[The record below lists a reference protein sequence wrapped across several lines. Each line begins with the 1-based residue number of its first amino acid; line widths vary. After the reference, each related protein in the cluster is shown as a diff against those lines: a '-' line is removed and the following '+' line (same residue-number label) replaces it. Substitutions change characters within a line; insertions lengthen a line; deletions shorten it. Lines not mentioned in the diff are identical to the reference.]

1 MGAPQAIR
9 DPRVAAALSEAIAGG
24 PRDRLIDLLER
35 GSNLPGKPNLH
46 LARAVGERMA
56 TAGRDGRELA
66 AELAHEGVT
75 ERRETAL
82 FLAHCGLMG
91 LALAAAD
98 LSRGGSK
105 TVFAALEEVHDAA
118 GHDLH
123 EVREAALVALIA
135 FIERAGDP
143 ALDAVEGFFDGYL
156 HAHVALSA
164 LATREALDRLQR
176 ADVLVARL
184 DAAFALADGA
194 PRAADRSQGVRTLR
208 AGLAAQIATFAGRFE
223 HEVLTWLE
231 GWLDR
236 AEKPESRAVL
246 ADTLAA
252 LRKRHQA
259 ESVVDRLRARL
270 AGSAPAPRD
279 PARIVEGTRKR
290 SRGRR

>member
-1 MGAPQAIR
+1 MAAPQAIR
-9 DPRVAAALSEAIAGG
+9 DPRIAAALSEAIPGG

-46 LARAVGERMA
+46 LARAVGERLA

-66 AELAHEGVT
+66 AELAHDGVT

-91 LALAAAD
+91 LALAAAG
-98 LSRGGSK
+98 LKGGAAS
-105 TVFAALEEVHDAA
+105 ALEEVHDAA
-118 GHDLH
+118 GHDQH
-123 EVREAALVALIA
+123 EVREAAKVALIA

-143 ALDAVEGFFDGYL
+143 ALDAIEGFFDGYL
-156 HAHVALSA
+156 HAHVALDA

-176 ADVLVARL
+176 ADVLVSRL

-208 AGLAAQIATFAGRFE
+208 AGLARQIAAFAGRFE

-236 AEKPESRAVL
+236 AEHPESRAVL
-246 ADTLAA
+246 DDTLAA
-252 LRKRHQA
+252 LRKRGQA

-279 PARIVEGTRKR
+279 PARIVAGTRKR